1 MSGSGPTVFG
11 IFDNKENAEN
21 AAKQLKN
28 YAKDI
33 AVTTPVSKGC
43 RIVK

>member
-11 IFDNKENAEN
+11 IFDSKENAQN
-21 AAKQLKN
+21 AAEKLTN

-33 AVTTPVSKGC
+33 AITTPVSKGC
-43 RIVK
+43 KIVK